1 MTYKFTNFDSII
13 YIHSFLS
20 ILDFIINKAETYSI
34 PRISKCMVKSRREKE
49 HNPKKIAYNCTYI
62 YGINSNE

>member
-1 MTYKFTNFDSII
+1 MTFKFDNFDSII
-13 YIHSFLS
+13 SIHSFLS

-34 PRISKCMVKSRREKE
+34 SRISKCMVKSRRKKE